1 MCIKPFGIRYG
12 AFIGRRII
20 VNQSTT
26 AGRLSDE
33 ENPLANIRSIEFIL
47 RDKATDRSL
56 ISVEDRIEDEHEE
69 VETLE
74 EVRIHHITRL
84 SDGNTKVYNSSA
96 TTLSGIDAFTIEPT
110 TTIDPINGWI

>member
-1 MCIKPFGIRYG
+1 MCIKPFGTRYG

-33 ENPLANIRSIEFIL
+33 ENPLENIQSIEFIL

-74 EVRIHHITRL
+74 EVRIHHIRL
-84 SDGNTKVYNSSA
+84 SDGNTKVYNSSV
-96 TTLSGIDAFTIEPT
+96 TSLSGIDAFTIEPT
-110 TTIDPINGWI
+110 TIDPING